1 MHLMLKT
8 IMSFFQ
14 LDVLQGD
21 TVYDMVE
28 RSDIDIVKSNLDI
41 ENDSS
46 SGNFENFLKH
56 FKL

>member
-41 ENDSS
+41 ENHSS